1 MIMTSGPKLKIHEK
15 NKLQKPVQARKSIPN
30 SNSSKTSYLSSPI
43 RVIKTVKSQSNIYY
57 PKKITIQRPKLSVS
71 NAVQEIKI
79 KSIEKKVKFLNDKDE
94 PSPIVS
100 PKKKGY
106 FSMTEEELKELKLFL
121 REMNK

>member
-1 MIMTSGPKLKIHEK
+1 MIMTSGAKLKPQERPK
-15 NKLQKPVQARKSIPN
+15 PKPVQPRKSIPN
-30 SNSSKTSYLSSPI
+30 SNSSKTSCLSSPI
-43 RVIKTVKSQSNIYY
+43 RVIKTVKSQSNIYF

-71 NAVQEIKI
+71 NAVQAIKI
-79 KSIEKKVKFLNDKDE
+79 KSIEKKIQLIKEQDE